1 MNDVDQLQQTRLWV
15 AVINIDLQLYKA
27 SIYKGRWG
35 TPGAGIDMAM
45 PCYDEALQTLSE
57 TVWPDKLGSLATGLA
72 GRIRKFKQTLDARD
86 ATQASSDITRLNY
99 AFEDL
104 RAAVRFWPND
114 PPASAFALRTVVELP
129 TDERTGM

>member
-1 MNDVDQLQQTRLWV
+1 MNDADQLLQARLWM

-27 SIYKGRWG
+27 SVYKLRWG

-45 PCYDEALQTLSE
+45 PCYDEALQSLGE
-57 TVWPDKLGSLATGLA
+57 TDWPGNLGALATGLA

-86 ATQASSDITRLNY
+86 ATQASSDMTRLNY

-104 RAAVRFWPND
+104 RGGVRYWPND
-114 PPASAFALRTVVELP
+114 PPAGASGLRTVVELP
-129 TDERTGM
+129 TDARSGM